1 METPETKTVTTRLAY
16 LFFSLAV
23 LVAMP
28 TLAQTK
34 AAPAPAT
41 PAPTTTQPESPITAP
56 AALPPEAPKSEFQ
69 PWLFNV
75 HYSPI
80 DFLIPSKTGAAAL
93 YRTSKDSAWEL
104 EYSNGS
110 VKVPFIIKDLG
121 EVSETRISL
130 NRRHSNGGIGFQFFY
145 GLFYQ
150 SFTLRLGNEILSRV
164 TGGAIPSIELVEIGS
179 VGATIGLGYR
189 WRLKDRYVL
198 GVDGA
203 AWAQPMVN
211 TKRSTPF
218 LDAATN
224 STDRDNVDTAVKL
237 IQYMPRFSLLKFSA
251 GVEF

>member
-1 METPETKTVTTRLAY
+1 MNARHSL
-16 LFFSLAV
+16 LFFSLLILMSA
-23 LVAMP
+23 P
-28 TLAQTK
+28 TLAQTNGVTP
-34 AAPAPAT
+34 AAPTVEVPVKVPAEIPAET
-41 PAPTTTQPESPITAP
+41 P
-56 AALPPEAPKSEFQ
+56 KNEFQ
-69 PWLFNV
+69 PWLLNV
-75 HYSPI
+75 HYSPL
-80 DFLIPSKTGAAAL
+80 DFLIPSKTGAAVL

-121 EVSETRISL
+121 EVAETRISL
-130 NRRHSNGGIGFQFFY
+130 NRRHSNGGAGFQFFY

-164 TGGAIPSIELVEIGS
+164 TGGAIPSIELIEIGS
-179 VGATIGLGYR
+179 VGASIGLGYR
-189 WRLKDRYVL
+189 WHLKDRYVL

-203 AWAQPMVN
+203 AWAQPMMN

-224 STDRDNVDTAVKL
+224 TTDRDNVDTAVKL
-237 IQYMPRFSLLKFSA
+237 IQYMPRFSLLKVSA